1 MRCSLWVVPETVF
14 PLDEEGT
21 VDDLY
26 QVHECCGQQCDK
38 YKEGVSRIS
47 TDGAD
52 DRMRM
57 PYENKLDQIGSWSL
71 NNHAFADLDE
81 KTGGLLREVVGEYQ
95 EGECIRL
102 FHNREE
108 LKQLRVIADGMEAGH
123 HKSFLTI
130 LVDYAEGAFQKYGEQ
145 AAISNA

>member
-1 MRCSLWVVPETVF
+1 MRCFLWVVSETVF

-26 QVHECCGQQCDK
+26 QVHECCSQRCDK
-38 YKEGVSRIS
+38 YKEGVSEIS

-52 DRMRM
+52 DKM
-57 PYENKLDQIGSWSL
+57 PCEDKLRGIGSWSL
-71 NNHAFADLDE
+71 NNHSFADLDE
-81 KTGGLLREVVGEYQ
+81 KTGGLLREVVGDYQ
-95 EGECIRL
+95 EGECVRL

-108 LKQLRVIADGMEAGH
+108 LKQLRVIAEGMEAGH
-123 HKSFLTI
+123 YKFFLVI
-130 LVDYAEGAFQKYGEQ
+130 LVDCAEDALQKYGEQ